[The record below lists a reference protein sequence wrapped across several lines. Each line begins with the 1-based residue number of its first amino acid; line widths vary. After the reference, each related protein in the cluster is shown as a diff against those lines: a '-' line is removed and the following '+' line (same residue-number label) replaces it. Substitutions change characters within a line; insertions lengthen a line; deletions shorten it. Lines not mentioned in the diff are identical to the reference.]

1 MPGRAL
7 TSSAQVTEHIG
18 DDVVIRGVYTVQD
31 LGGHTLKVDDGK
43 GGWRSVKRIAL
54 VRLDDDEY
62 VELGDRP
69 DDELTDFDGEVV
81 VVEGRLY
88 LPAGTEDEEM
98 AASDPLPTLTSI
110 RRVERSK
117 T

>member
-1 MPGRAL
+1 MAKNAL
-7 TSSAQVTEHIG
+7 TSSAEVAEHDG
-18 DDVVIRGVYTVQD
+18 DDVAIRGTYTVQD

-54 VRLDDDEY
+54 VRLDDDEF

-69 DDELTDFDGEVV
+69 DKEMADLDGETV

-88 LPAGTEDEEM
+88 FPAGTEDDVM

-110 RRVERSK
+110 TRVERSK
-117 T
+117 S

>member
-1 MPGRAL
+1 MPERAL
-7 TSSAQVTEHIG
+7 TSSSQLAEHDG
-18 DDVVIRGVYTVQD
+18 DDVVIRGTYAVQD

-69 DDELTDFDGEVV
+69 DDEMADLDNEIVV
-81 VVEGRLY
+81 VAGRLFF
-88 LPAGTEDEEM
+88 PAGNEDEEM

-110 RRVERSK
+110 TRVERSGS
-117 T
+117 